1 MLRNAGLSGAAGFA
15 GFEKIDIAT
24 FSALKCVSYTAFCGV
39 LRDMVPN
46 KSRPPVGIE
55 RAVANLTPD
64 TQKPAYG
71 RRVFQRVGNQGLI
84 EPPP

>member
-15 GFEKIDIAT
+15 GVEKIDIAT
-24 FSALKCVSYTAFCGV
+24 FSALNCVSYTAFCGV

-46 KSRPPVGIE
+46 KSRPLV

-71 RRVFQRVGNQGLI
+71 RRVFPRVGNQVLI